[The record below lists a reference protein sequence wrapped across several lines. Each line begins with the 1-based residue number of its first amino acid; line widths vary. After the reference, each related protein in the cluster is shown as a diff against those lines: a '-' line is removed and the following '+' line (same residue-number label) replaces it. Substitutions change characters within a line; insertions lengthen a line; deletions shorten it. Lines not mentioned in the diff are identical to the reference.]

1 MVIEKIGQ
9 IGEGRKVKKLEQI
22 AGLVN
27 TYEPEIEDLS
37 DAELRAKSDEF
48 RARARGGES
57 LDDILPEAFACVREA
72 ARRTIGQRHFDV
84 QVVGAIALHQ
94 GRLSSIRIL
103 HSEGFH

>member
-37 DAELRAKSDEF
+37 DAELKAKSDEF

-57 LDDILPEAFACVREA
+57 LDDILPEAFAVRPRGRAGARSASATSTSRWA
-72 ARRTIGQRHFDV
+72 APSPCTRATSPR
-84 QVVGAIALHQ
+84 
-94 GRLSSIRIL
+94 
-103 HSEGFH
+103 